1 MVHYIRILKTPQ
13 VSQKAG
19 RSLSINAV
27 VTVSTDL
34 GDTFFPAD
42 VALIVFLAD
51 ANHPHAAFFEQPFY
65 WRGGSRN
72 LNINLDATLPSA
84 LHSLR
89 LHVTSKPS
97 ISSLSLCTVPKIF
110 DVYSAA
116 FTVDKG
122 TRAPPIEERR
132 LKLLERTYVQ
142 IWEETGNSIARH
154 IW

>member
-1 MVHYIRILKTPQ
+1 MVHYIRLLKTPQ
-13 VSQKAG
+13 VFQKAG

-27 VTVSTDL
+27 VTISTDL

-42 VALIVFLAD
+42 VALIVYLAD
-51 ANHPHAAFFEQPFY
+51 ANHPQEAFFEKPCY
-65 WRGGSRN
+65 WRGGSRS
-72 LNINLDATLPSA
+72 LNITVVATFPPA

-89 LHVTSKPS
+89 LHVTSEQS
-97 ISSLSLCTVPKIF
+97 LSSLSLCTVPKIL

-116 FTVDKG
+116 FSVDEG
-122 TRAPPIEERR
+122 TRAPAIEERR
-132 LKLLERTYVQ
+132 LMLSERTYVQ